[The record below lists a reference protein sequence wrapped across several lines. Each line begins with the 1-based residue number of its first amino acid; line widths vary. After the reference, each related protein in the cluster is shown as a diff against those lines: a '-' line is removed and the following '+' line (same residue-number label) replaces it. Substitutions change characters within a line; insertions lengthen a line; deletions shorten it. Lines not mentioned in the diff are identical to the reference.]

1 MSGAAIGEYPLCID
15 TPDGPVT
22 VTAAHE
28 TVICDD
34 EVQRASVTLHLSGT
48 AYAGHGSDTEYALYD
63 LEKRLPEGCTLRC
76 CLSCRHGHFCPVGDA
91 DNEVFCVTDF
101 EPRTKSDLYHVTED
115 EQERATRSRTLF
127 HLCDGWQ
134 AQSEET
140 YTYTSYL
147 EHTKRGHTNEKDP
160 DLAEA

>member
-15 TPDGPVT
+15 TPDGPFT
-22 VTAAHE
+22 VMAAHE

-34 EVQRASVTLHLSGT
+34 EVQRASVTLRLGGA

-63 LEKRLPEGCTLRC
+63 L
-76 CLSCRHGHFCPVGDA
+76 
-91 DNEVFCVTDF
+91 
-101 EPRTKSDLYHVTED
+101 
-115 EQERATRSRTLF
+115 
-127 HLCDGWQ
+127 CDGWQ
-134 AQSEET
+134 VQSEET

-147 EHTKRGHTNEKDP
+147 EHTKRGHTNETDP